1 MLLIM
6 HCSDSTLN
14 KKDKTMEKISAV
26 KIVSLTDFIQ
36 LRSHAILSS
45 QKALAYRVLMPLE
58 SDG

>member
-1 MLLIM
+1 
-6 HCSDSTLN
+6 
-14 KKDKTMEKISAV
+14 MEKISAV